1 MNDRLD
7 LIGLEFIFG
16 LNFVMK
22 ASSTQKFKDNVK
34 RVFWFKDLKEP
45 HVVWMGKVSHNFN
58 FFDEALFSFLFT
70 VSCFFGEGFNCV
82 LAFILVLFYE
92 IDGSEVSFSDFV

>member
-1 MNDRLD
+1 MNDCLD
-7 LIGLEFIFG
+7 LINLEFVFG
-16 LNFVMK
+16 LNFIMK

-34 RVFWFKDLKEP
+34 GVFRFKDLKEP
-45 HVVWMGKVSHNFN
+45 HVVWMSKVSHDFN
-58 FFDEALFSFLFT
+58 FFNEALLSFFFT

-92 IDGSEVSFSDFV
+92 IDGSEVSLSNFV

>member
-1 MNDRLD
+1 
-7 LIGLEFIFG
+7 
-16 LNFVMK
+16 
-22 ASSTQKFKDNVK
+22 
-34 RVFWFKDLKEP
+34 
-45 HVVWMGKVSHNFN
+45 MGKVSHNFN